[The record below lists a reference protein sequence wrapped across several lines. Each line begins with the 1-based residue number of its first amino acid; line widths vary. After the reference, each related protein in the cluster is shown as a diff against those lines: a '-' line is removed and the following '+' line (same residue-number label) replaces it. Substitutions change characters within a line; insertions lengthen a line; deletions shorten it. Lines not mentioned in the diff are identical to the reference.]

1 MPQYLLDWRVA
12 AFNKLRL
19 GSHNKQLVTPY
30 PCIRWS
36 VHAGRCPPPHVQD
49 GHGGVAPYL
58 SFRLLWLGA
67 PATRS
72 GGSLS
77 RAFST
82 LPASSLFRKDSAQD
96 VPDAASAWPSARPSA
111 RPPFQ
116 LILAG
121 SAVVKGLAPALRVI
135 DGHEG
140 GISVGRAHQREL
152 HEKAFVD
159 GVLEYVSRDHFT
171 VKAGR
176 DGHFAVSALSQN
188 PMWHSRGSRLQLL
201 ESGPWAAP
209 GGPPRLDP

>member
-1 MPQYLLDWRVA
+1 MRLYNCVNIMPQYLLDWRVA

-58 SFRLLWLGA
+58 SFRPDAPFLCACFGLSRRSFGEGRVFFRGLLWLGA

-82 LPASSLFRKDSAQD
+82 LPASSLFRK
-96 VPDAASAWPSARPSA
+96 AAGGGGVRGASSRTQINW
-111 RPPFQ
+111 F
-116 LILAG
+116 
-121 SAVVKGLAPALRVI
+121 KG
-135 DGHEG
+135 
-140 GISVGRAHQREL
+140 
-152 HEKAFVD
+152 F
-159 GVLEYVSRDHFT
+159 
-171 VKAGR
+171 
-176 DGHFAVSALSQN
+176 
-188 PMWHSRGSRLQLL
+188 
-201 ESGPWAAP
+201 
-209 GGPPRLDP
+209 